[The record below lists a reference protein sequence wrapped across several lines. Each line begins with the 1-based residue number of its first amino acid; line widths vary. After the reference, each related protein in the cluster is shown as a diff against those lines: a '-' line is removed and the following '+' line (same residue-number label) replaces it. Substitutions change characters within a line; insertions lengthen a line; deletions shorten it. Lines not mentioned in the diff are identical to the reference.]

1 MQAWRPASWNRLS
14 CYVEICASG
23 GGSLGEGFGS
33 GGGRGVKK
41 SRATTGGPGKT
52 LREEQPD
59 LEQWDPG

>member
-1 MQAWRPASWNRLS
+1 MMK
-14 CYVEICASG
+14 ICASG
-23 GGSLGEGFGS
+23 GGRLGEEFGS